1 MRHFL
6 LQKYIRGYK
15 KRLLHCLSQPK
26 FLHLNLYHKKTFQ
39 SSIDILKELNYF
51 LSKNLHTAVY
61 SDADINL
68 LENRGYLKNLH
79 IAQLLQHSN
88 ITKKDQV
95 LHIGGL
101 TGYITLILSKLSNNV
116 FVIENDSDLLKQLEE
131 NLSKFNL
138 TNVEIINNDFQLGY
152 KNKSPYDLIFID
164 NPLQELQKDILKQLS
179 SNNGRLVMIER
190 INDTLGKGILITKNN
205 NNFNKEVLFDVF
217 SKFNLYQPEK
227 KFIF

>member
-1 MRHFL
+1 M
-6 LQKYIRGYK
+6 
-15 KRLLHCLSQPK
+15 
-26 FLHLNLYHKKTFQ
+26 NLE
-39 SSIDILKELNYF
+39 KERYLMVKNQLRPNRINNKQIINIFNEIEKEHF

>member
-1 MRHFL
+1 M
-6 LQKYIRGYK
+6 
-15 KRLLHCLSQPK
+15 
-26 FLHLNLYHKKTFQ
+26 NLE
-39 SSIDILKELNYF
+39 KERYLMVQNQLRPNRINNKQIINIFNEIEKEHF